1 MKCENCNAYNAHV
14 IKVNMGDEYIL
25 CPRCLKILEQ
35 LDGELD
41 EITQTPFFQAYKQ
54 QIAKIQKLFLACA
67 VKQYCIFPGE

>member
-54 QIAKIQKLFLACA
+54 
-67 VKQYCIFPGE
+67 